1 MKSAHGGPQEAS
13 LAPGGAA
20 PVAKGIPFAGLRARY
35 EKLLEWVVIVLM
47 TAMALEVTI
56 GIVFR
61 SLGASLV
68 WYDEVA
74 SILLAWLTFYGSAY
88 AAAKRSHISCPE
100 LVAMMPPGPRL
111 AVTIMVEV
119 LVIGFFA
126 LLGFIGWQVL
136 EVLATDNLVSLP
148 WIPVSWV
155 QSVIPISAAM
165 IILAEL
171 LTLPDA
177 LAWARADR
185 AHGATAD
192 AAVKESSQ

>member
-1 MKSAHGGPQEAS
+1 MRA
-13 LAPGGAA
+13 
-20 PVAKGIPFAGLRARY
+20 LRESY
-35 EKLLEWVVIVLM
+35 EKVLEWVVIVLM
-47 TAMALEVTI
+47 TAMAVEVTI

-61 SLGASLV
+61 SIGQSLV
-68 WYDEVA
+68 WYDELA

-88 AAAKRSHISCPE
+88 AAAKRGHISCPE

-111 AVTIMVEV
+111 AITVVVEI

-126 LLGFIGWQVL
+126 LLGVIGWQVL

-155 QSVIPISAAM
+155 QSVIPISAAL
-165 IILAEL
+165 IIIAEL
-171 LTLPDA
+171 LTLPEA
-177 LAWARADR
+177 LAWARADK
-185 AHGATAD
+185 AHGATAE

>member
-1 MKSAHGGPQEAS
+1 MRA
-13 LAPGGAA
+13 
-20 PVAKGIPFAGLRARY
+20 LRESY
-35 EKLLEWVVIVLM
+35 EKVLEWVVIVLM
-47 TAMALEVTI
+47 TAMAVEVTI

-61 SLGASLV
+61 SIGQSLV
-68 WYDEVA
+68 WYDELA

-88 AAAKRSHISCPE
+88 AAAKRGHISCPE

-111 AVTIMVEV
+111 AITVVVEI

-126 LLGFIGWQVL
+126 LLSVIGWQVL

-155 QSVIPISAAM
+155 QSVIPISAAL
-165 IILAEL
+165 IIIAEL
-171 LTLPDA
+171 LTLPEA
-177 LAWARADR
+177 LAWARADK
-185 AHGATAD
+185 AHGATAE